1 MPVTLQNLLA
11 SSFTLI
17 DTMMIGKLGDT
28 PLAAVGM
35 AGKWTWFL
43 TIVFFGFSSGAS
55 VFISQFYGAGDDA
68 GMRRTYGLMTVGTQ
82 AAALLFMLA
91 ALLFP
96 DGIVRL
102 FSSDEQ
108 AIALGASYLRIIALS
123 YPFLALTRGGGTLLQ
138 STGDVMIP
146 FVGSLISVAVNIT
159 LNALLI
165 FGLCGFP
172 ALGVQGAAIASLT
185 SSIVGALVIYGA
197 GIAKRRCFA
206 QGQTAL
212 PALRAVLSAALRRSA
227 CLPCSTRACG
237 RWATCC
243 TALSSAT

>member
-1 MPVTLQNLLA
+1 MTKTPPGFTRTLLSIAVPVTLQNLLA

-138 STGDVMIP
+138 STA
-146 FVGSLISVAVNIT
+146 F
-159 LNALLI
+159 
-165 FGLCGFP
+165 
-172 ALGVQGAAIASLT
+172 
-185 SSIVGALVIYGA
+185 
-197 GIAKRRCFA
+197 
-206 QGQTAL
+206 
-212 PALRAVLSAALRRSA
+212 RARPLRR
-227 CLPCSTRACG
+227 
-237 RWATCC
+237 
-243 TALSSAT
+243 